1 MKDVNLK
8 TIKELKNLIE
18 IVFSNRSM
26 LDQVSLKEN
35 SFMRNRKL
43 PFEKLVLLITK
54 LCKKTLSVEI
64 EEFFNEF
71 ENSETYSVSSFSQQR
86 IKLNPLFFY
95 YWNQVLL
102 KSFYAYAQDGY
113 FTQPDP
119 LIPRQIDPSKLTL

>member
-8 TIKELKNLIE
+8 TIKELKNFIE
-18 IVFSNRSM
+18 IVFANRAL
-26 LDQVSLKEN
+26 LDQFSLKEN

-71 ENSETYSVSSFSQQR
+71 EHSGTYSVSSFSQQR

-102 KSFYAYAQDGY
+102 KSFYTYAQEKVKRWKGY
-113 FTQPDP
+113 
-119 LIPRQIDPSKLTL
+119 R